1 METNCQHCN
10 HTFTDN
16 FCSKCGQKQ
25 YKRIDKKYISDEL
38 QYTLIH
44 TNKGFLYS
52 AKNILKNPGKTAR
65 EYISGNRVSHYKPIS
80 LAFVLSGIS
89 AFISF
94 KILDLASIMKKQ
106 AAMQS
111 ANTAMQVDFID
122 KFTAFY
128 QSNSAIIMLMFVPIL
143 ALFSMLSFRK
153 WGENYYEHTVMN
165 AYGLCFYNIFTIIF
179 VYPIYYIFRNNVEVF
194 TQISMIGLIAIPLMM
209 FWFYKNFYPDASVKS
224 LIFRVLAKTSMLV
237 VLYFGI
243 IIIAVIGFFISKGP
257 DAKKYLPQPK
267 VQTEKSK

>member
-10 HTFTDN
+10 HIFTEN

-25 YKRIDKKYISDEL
+25 YKRIDKKYISEEL

-44 TNKGFLYS
+44 TNKGFLFS
-52 AKNILKNPGKTAR
+52 VKNILKNPGKTAR
-65 EYISGNRVSHYKPIS
+65 EYISGDRVTHYKPIS

-106 AAMQS
+106 AAMQTENV
-111 ANTAMQVDFID
+111 AAQTEFMD

-143 ALFSMLSFRK
+143 ALFSMVAFRK
-153 WGENYYEHTVMN
+153 YSENYYEHTVMN
-165 AYGLCFYNIFTIIF
+165 AYGLSFYTIFTIIF
-179 VYPIYYIFRNNVEVF
+179 VYPIYYIFRNNVEIF
-194 TQISMIGLIAIPLMM
+194 SKISVIGVIAIPIMM
-209 FWFYKNFYPDASVKS
+209 FWFYKNFYPDATTKS
-224 LIFRVLAKTSMLV
+224 LIFRILLKFSMFAV
-237 VLYFGI
+237 VYFGV
-243 IIIAVIGFFISKGP
+243 IIIAVIAFFISKGP
-257 DAKKYLPQPK
+257 DAKKYFPQPK